1 MYILSVREENCR
13 ISKEGNEWLTSQR
26 ERNFYSSVSTS
37 LFAYLTNYSPS
48 LVTALVSSTSEDRSQ
63 FKNKQDKF

>member
-1 MYILSVREENCR
+1 MYILYVKEENCS
-13 ISKEGNEWLTSQR
+13 ITKEGNEWLTSQR
-26 ERNFYSSVSTS
+26 EKNFYPSVTTS
-37 LFAYLTNYSPS
+37 LFAYLANYSPS